1 MSNNNHHDLMEARN
15 KIADTVE
22 HARLAYEFVPG
33 SYTWTVYE
41 TSLAALR
48 RLDTYIAKLAKA
60 ARTKGHAA

>member
-1 MSNNNHHDLMEARN
+1 MSDNHHDLMEARN

-22 HARLAYEFVPG
+22 HARLAYQFNPS
-33 SYTWTVYE
+33 SYTWTAYE
-41 TSLAALR
+41 TSLAGLR